1 MKGKIL
7 IILKGIA
14 ILFFGIFAIAGISS
28 ILENGLDIAN
38 IILLAIVLSIILL
51 LIKSLKSNID
61 FYSSAE
67 YKENRE
73 KRKNEIALK
82 KEQERKAKIEKQL
95 ENEKIREEKRKQKEL
110 LAEQKQLEKERAR
123 EEKRLQKEEQARIK
137 AQEEKEK
144 MDNLIS
150 MCQNETDPINKLYII
165 RDSKIYPYYSHAD
178 KAIRKVDNVDLRLK
192 NANLLMQSNLLTI
205 DDINM
210 LTPIFRQAYST
221 YLQIRREKEEAR
233 KQREEQKAQMKYEKA
248 MSKPKTAYKE
258 NKKRGIVSCPKC
270 GSTSI
275 TTTNKK
281 LSTKR
286 GVAGAVIGGA
296 LTGGIGAGVG
306 AVAGGLSSKKMYNV
320 CMNCGHRWKPGK

>member
-1 MKGKIL
+1 MKEKIL

-14 ILFFGIFAIAGISS
+14 ILFFGIFVIAGISN

-38 IILLAIVLSIILL
+38 IILLVIVVSIIVFLV
-51 LIKSLKSNID
+51 KSLKSNLD
-61 FYSSAE
+61 FYSSVE

-73 KRKNEIALK
+73 RRKNELALK

-95 ENEKIREEKRKQKEL
+95 ENEKIREEKRKQKQIQN
-110 LAEQKQLEKERAR
+110 EQKRLEKERIR

-150 MCQNETDPINKLYII
+150 MCQNETDPMNKLYII

-178 KAIRKVDNVDLRLK
+178 KAIKKVGNVDLRIK
-192 NANLLMQSNLLTI
+192 KINLLLESNLLTI
-205 DDINM
+205 NDINS
-210 LTPIFRQAYST
+210 LTSIFRQEYSN
-221 YLQIRREKEEAR
+221 YLKEMREREEAR
-233 KQREEQKAQMKYEKA
+233 KQREEEKAQRKYEKA

-281 LSTKR
+281 LSAKR

-296 LTGGIGAGVG
+296 LTGGVGAGVG

>member
-1 MKGKIL
+1 MKEKLLIIIKGFAIL
-7 IILKGIA
+7 IFVSVDYACISNMIEKGLIIGDIILIA
-14 ILFFGIFAIAGISS
+14 IATV
-28 ILENGLDIAN
+28 
-38 IILLAIVLSIILL
+38 IVIL

-61 FYSSAE
+61 FLSSEE
-67 YKENRE
+67 YKD
-73 KRKNEIALK
+73 I
-82 KEQERKAKIEKQL
+82 
-95 ENEKIREEKRKQKEL
+95 EEKRCLQKKEL
-110 LAEQKQLEKERAR
+110 
-123 EEKRLQKEEQARIK
+123 ARIK

-144 MDNLIS
+144 MDNLIL
-150 MCQNETDPINKLYII
+150 MCQNETDSMNKLYII
-165 RDSKIYPYYSHAD
+165 RNSKIFPYYSHAD
-178 KAIRKVDNVDLRLK
+178 RAIKKVGNIDLRLK
-192 NANLLMQSNLLTI
+192 KINLLMQSNLLTI
-205 DDINM
+205 DDINS
-210 LTPIFRQAYST
+210 LTLIFRQEYSN
-221 YLQIRREKEEAR
+221 YLKEMREKEEAR
-233 KQREEQKAQMKYEKA
+233 KYREEQKVQRKYEKA

-306 AVAGGLSSKKMYNV
+306 AIAGGLSSKKMYNV

>member
-1 MKGKIL
+1 MHTVIMCYNVKRNFNEEKKYMKEKLLIIIKGFAIL
-7 IILKGIA
+7 IFVSVDYACISNMIEKGLIIGDIILIA
-14 ILFFGIFAIAGISS
+14 IATV
-28 ILENGLDIAN
+28 
-38 IILLAIVLSIILL
+38 IVIL

-61 FYSSAE
+61 FLSSEE
-67 YKENRE
+67 YKD
-73 KRKNEIALK
+73 I
-82 KEQERKAKIEKQL
+82 
-95 ENEKIREEKRKQKEL
+95 EEKRCLQKKEL
-110 LAEQKQLEKERAR
+110 
-123 EEKRLQKEEQARIK
+123 ARIK

-144 MDNLIS
+144 MDNLIL
-150 MCQNETDPINKLYII
+150 MCQNETDSMNKLYII
-165 RDSKIYPYYSHAD
+165 RNSKIFPYYSHAD
-178 KAIRKVDNVDLRLK
+178 RAIKKVGNIDLRLK
-192 NANLLMQSNLLTI
+192 KINLLMQSNLLTI
-205 DDINM
+205 DDINS
-210 LTPIFRQAYST
+210 LTLIFRQEYSN
-221 YLQIRREKEEAR
+221 YLKEMREKEEAR
-233 KQREEQKAQMKYEKA
+233 KYREEQKVQRKYEKA